1 MITHLLVANRG
12 ETACRVMRT
21 AKAAGLTTVT
31 VSHLARRAARY
42 QTTPFLRLTP
52 SSPRPSGGRGRGGGN
67 DPKGT
72 QEPQQ

>member
-31 VSHLARRAARY
+31 VSHLARRTARY
-42 QTTPFLRLTP
+42 QTTPFFSPHTVIPSPLR
-52 SSPRPSGGRGRGGGN
+52 GEG
-67 DPKGT
+67 
-72 QEPQQ
+72 